1 MLTLTLRVFVLTF
14 LSAVLPGAWAQGL
27 QGKATLEGSVINR
40 VTGQVLKNV
49 RLVLQPEDR
58 AAAGERSTSTLANG
72 AFQIFNVDPG
82 QYRLFAERS
91 GYEPQYFTSSGLSIY
106 QGTILTVESG
116 ASIKDMSIKLNP
128 YGAVS
133 GRVVDEDGEP
143 LSHVSVQAIHRIYLR
158 GKRQLIAAGQG
169 MTDDRGEYRIFDL
182 PAGQYLVEAKASG
195 EPLLIEQRRF
205 SYVPAYYPN
214 AEDPRSATD
223 LPIAPGQAQPG
234 VDFSLR
240 RVPTVAVQ
248 GNIVATA
255 GEARGV
261 MVYLLPRPSPGMAE
275 KSPVP
280 VVDGHF
286 EIPAVL
292 PGSYVLAADQFGET
306 GGAASSA
313 RVDLEVRDQDIK
325 GIALTLIRPGEVSGR
340 VQLES
345 SKTSE
350 LSDGRARALQISLQR
365 LDDETSF
372 VGATADEAG
381 KFRLRGVSPGL
392 YRVLVNNLRA
402 GLYVKAIRAGNYDVM
417 ETGLD
422 LSRGGLSGEIAIVL
436 SANGGTLQGTTRNEN
451 GSSPGGV
458 QVLAIPASGAHRL
471 KTAVTDQSGR
481 YEIKGLAPGDYRV
494 FAFEDIEP
502 GAAED
507 LDFMLKF
514 TDRSSKVTIRELGT
528 ETVQPATI
536 SAALSRGGQ

>member
-1 MLTLTLRVFVLTF
+1 
-14 LSAVLPGAWAQGL
+14 
-27 QGKATLEGSVINR
+27 
-40 VTGQVLKNV
+40 
-49 RLVLQPEDR
+49 
-58 AAAGERSTSTLANG
+58 
-72 AFQIFNVDPG
+72 
-82 QYRLFAERS
+82 
-91 GYEPQYFTSSGLSIY
+91 
-106 QGTILTVESG
+106 
-116 ASIKDMSIKLNP
+116 
-128 YGAVS
+128 
-133 GRVVDEDGEP
+133 
-143 LSHVSVQAIHRIYLR
+143 
-158 GKRQLIAAGQG
+158 
-169 MTDDRGEYRIFDL
+169 
-182 PAGQYLVEAKASG
+182 
-195 EPLLIEQRRF
+195 
-205 SYVPAYYPN
+205 
-214 AEDPRSATD
+214 
-223 LPIAPGQAQPG
+223 
-234 VDFSLR
+234 
-240 RVPTVAVQ
+240 
-248 GNIVATA
+248 
-255 GEARGV
+255 V
-261 MVYLLPRPSPGMAE
+261 MVYLLPRASAGLAE

-306 GGAASSA
+306 GGAACSA
-313 RVDLEVRDQDIK
+313 RVDLEVRNQDIK
-325 GIALTLIRPGEVSGR
+325 GIALTLIRPGEVSGK

-381 KFRLRGVSPGL
+381 KFRLRGVSPGF

-402 GLYVKAIRAGNYDVM
+402 GLYVKAIRVGNYDVM

-422 LSRGGLSGEIAIVL
+422 ISRGGLPGEIAIVL
-436 SANGGTLQGTTRNEN
+436 SANGGTLQGTARNEN

-507 LDFMLKF
+507 QDFMLKF
-514 TDRSSKVTIRELGT
+514 TDKSSKVTIRELGT
-528 ETVQPATI
+528 ETAQPTTI

>member
-1 MLTLTLRVFVLTF
+1 MLTLTLRIFGLAF
-14 LSAVLPGAWAQGL
+14 LSAVLPIAWSQGQ
-27 QGKATLEGSVINR
+27 QGRATLEGSVVNG

-49 RLVLQPEDR
+49 HLVLQPEDG
-58 AAAGERSTSTLANG
+58 AAAGERSTSTSANG
-72 AFQIFNVDPG
+72 AFQILNVDPG
-82 QYRLFAERS
+82 KYRLFAERA
-91 GYEPQYFTSSGLSIY
+91 GYEPQYHTSSGLSIY

-116 ASIKDMSIKLNP
+116 TSMKDVSIKLNP

-143 LSHVSVQAIHRIYLR
+143 LSHVSVQAMHRIYLR

-169 MTDDRGEYRIFDL
+169 TTDDRGEYRIFDL

-214 AEDPRSATD
+214 TEDPRSATD

-261 MVYLLPRPSPGMAE
+261 MVYLLPRASAGLAE

-306 GGAASSA
+306 GGAACSA
-313 RVDLEVRDQDIK
+313 RVDLEVRNQDIK
-325 GIALTLIRPGEVSGR
+325 GIALTLIRPGEVSGK

-381 KFRLRGVSPGL
+381 KFRLRGVSPGF

-402 GLYVKAIRAGNYDVM
+402 GLYVKAIRVGNYDVM

-422 LSRGGLSGEIAIVL
+422 ISRGGLPGEIAIVL
-436 SANGGTLQGTTRNEN
+436 SANGGTLQGTARNEN

-507 LDFMLKF
+507 QDFMLKF
-514 TDRSSKVTIRELGT
+514 TDKSSKVTIRELGT
-528 ETVQPATI
+528 ETAQPTTI

>member
-1 MLTLTLRVFVLTF
+1 
-14 LSAVLPGAWAQGL
+14 
-27 QGKATLEGSVINR
+27 
-40 VTGQVLKNV
+40 
-49 RLVLQPEDR
+49 
-58 AAAGERSTSTLANG
+58 
-72 AFQIFNVDPG
+72 
-82 QYRLFAERS
+82 
-91 GYEPQYFTSSGLSIY
+91 
-106 QGTILTVESG
+106 
-116 ASIKDMSIKLNP
+116 
-128 YGAVS
+128 
-133 GRVVDEDGEP
+133 
-143 LSHVSVQAIHRIYLR
+143 
-158 GKRQLIAAGQG
+158 
-169 MTDDRGEYRIFDL
+169 
-182 PAGQYLVEAKASG
+182 
-195 EPLLIEQRRF
+195 LIEQRRF

-214 AEDPRSATD
+214 TEDSRSATD

-248 GNIVATA
+248 GNIVATP
-255 GEARGV
+255 GESRGV
-261 MVYLLPRPSPGMAE
+261 MVYLLPRASAGLAE

-280 VVDGHF
+280 VVDGRF

-313 RVDLEVRDQDIK
+313 RVELEVGDQDIK
-325 GIALTLIRPGEVSGR
+325 GIALALTRPGEVSGR

-345 SKTSE
+345 SKTAAGSHE

-372 VGATADEAG
+372 VGAAADEAG

-422 LSRGGLSGEIAIVL
+422 LSRGGLPGEIAIIV
-436 SANGGTLQGTTRNEN
+436 SANGGTLQGTTRNES

-458 QVLAIPASGAHRL
+458 QVLAIPTSGARRL

-502 GAAED
+502 GAEED
-507 LDFMLKF
+507 LDFMRKF
-514 TDRSSKVTIRELGT
+514 TDKSSNVTIRELGT
-528 ETVQPATI
+528 ETVQPTTI
-536 SAALSRGGQ
+536 SAELSRSGQ